1 MREDRSRIYFKQT
14 RHQPLQAS
22 FVEARQILDPS
33 TDHKIMLPPISARK
47 FSGHGNTVIN
57 RSFFLVMILSLIG
70 LLAGVES
77 FHSVSLPEST
87 RQQSRNIQPGDSML
101 DQHYQMR
108 IRAPTQQQ
116 NRIRHQVFLK
126 ANEDDTDV
134 IGGGVLESI
143 GLVSQPVVWISL
155 YSLATTGHGLPAGP
169 GGSIGAVEGLAYLV
183 VLVLA
188 ILPTNPETNEGSPSL
203 AKALSRSS
211 IALGL
216 LVLAGVAAGKGCVP
230 NAKPILDYSAY
241 LPVCG
246 PE

>member
-1 MREDRSRIYFKQT
+1 MQQREKKQYTLPLYLPMMRNM
-14 RHQPLQAS
+14 
-22 FVEARQILDPS
+22 
-33 TDHKIMLPPISARK
+33 MLSAMKGRTISVC
-47 FSGHGNTVIN
+47 GNTTTQRI
-57 RSFFLVMILSLIG
+57 LILMIALSLTG

-77 FHSVSLPEST
+77 FHPTSLSAVSKQHGGSTLDLPRRCHQT
-87 RQQSRNIQPGDSML
+87 
-101 DQHYQMR
+101 R
-108 IRAPTQQQ
+108 IRSRTHHQ
-116 NRIRHQVFLK
+116 NWNRQQVFLK
-126 ANEDDTDV
+126 ASEDDADT
-134 IGGGVLESI
+134 IGGGILGSI
-143 GLVSQPVVWISL
+143 GLVSQPIVWISL

-183 VLVLA
+183 VVVLA
-188 ILPTNPETNEGSPSL
+188 ILPTKNETDESL
-203 AKALSRSS
+203 AKTLSRTS

>member
-1 MREDRSRIYFKQT
+1 
-14 RHQPLQAS
+14 
-22 FVEARQILDPS
+22 
-33 TDHKIMLPPISARK
+33 MLTPISARNL
-47 FSGHGNTVIN
+47 SAHGNTAIH
-57 RSFFLVMILSLIG
+57 RIFFLMMILSLIG

-77 FHSVSLPEST
+77 FHSVSIPAST
-87 RQQSRNIQPGDSML
+87 RQQSRNI
-101 DQHYQMR
+101 HYQIR
-108 IRAPTQQQ
+108 IRGRTQQQ
-116 NRIRHQVFLK
+116 NRIRQQVLLK
-126 ANEDDTDV
+126 ANEDDADV

-143 GLVSQPVVWISL
+143 GLVSQPIVWISL

-203 AKALSRSS
+203 AKTLSRSS

-216 LVLAGVAAGKGCVP
+216 LVLAGIAAGKGCVP

>member
-1 MREDRSRIYFKQT
+1 MMRNMM
-14 RHQPLQAS
+14 L
-22 FVEARQILDPS
+22 S
-33 TDHKIMLPPISARK
+33 TMKGRTISVC
-47 FSGHGNTVIN
+47 GNTTIQ
-57 RSFFLVMILSLIG
+57 RILILMIALSLTG

-77 FHSVSLPEST
+77 FHSTSLSAVST
-87 RQQSRNIQPGDSML
+87 QQSRYTQHGGSAL
-101 DQHYQMR
+101 DLPRRCHQTRVRTRTHD
-108 IRAPTQQQ
+108 Q
-116 NRIRHQVFLK
+116 NWNRHQVVLK
-126 ANEDDTDV
+126 ASEDDADT
-134 IGGGVLESI
+134 IGVGTLGSI
-143 GLVSQPVVWISL
+143 GLVSQPIVWVSL

-183 VLVLA
+183 VVVLA
-188 ILPTNPETNEGSPSL
+188 ILPTKDETSESL
-203 AKALSRSS
+203 AKTLSRTS

>member
-1 MREDRSRIYFKQT
+1 MVLSTWSAGKCGYVWF
-14 RHQPLQAS
+14 
-22 FVEARQILDPS
+22 QILVGM
-33 TDHKIMLPPISARK
+33 I
-47 FSGHGNTVIN
+47 
-57 RSFFLVMILSLIG
+57 ILSLMG

-77 FHSVSLPEST
+77 FLPISPSFLETTPRSTSHFHSRVQ
-87 RQQSRNIQPGDSML
+87 R
-101 DQHYQMR
+101 H
-108 IRAPTQQQ
+108 QQQ
-116 NRIRHQVFLK
+116 YHGHRKHTSSVILN
-126 ANEDDTDV
+126 ASENETNT
-134 IGGGVLESI
+134 GSGVLESV
-143 GLVSQPVVWISL
+143 GLASQPIVWVSL

-183 VLVLA
+183 VVVLA
-188 ILPTNPETNEGSPSL
+188 LLPTNKDSSS
-203 AKALSRSS
+203 LSRTLSRAS